1 MNKVSA
7 ENRMKAYLQ
16 KIAAGPK
23 LSKNLTENEA
33 EDALSLILGGKI
45 SQVRMAVFLIAAR
58 MKIETVSENIGY
70 WRALQKRMTI
80 KKIGL
85 DKILQIADPFDGFQR
100 IPYFGFYAIPVLP
113 NWDFLFMVIPPYL
126 CRPNL
131 VSPSKI
137 YWSTIIKLRNPITV
151 NDGSNKFKNLNS
163 VISIQRTFSLTWK
176 ICDRSEQKL

>member
-1 MNKVSA
+1 MSKISA

-33 EDALSLILGGKI
+33 EDALSLILDGKI
-45 SQVRMAVFLIAAR
+45 SQVRIAVFLIAAR
-58 MKIETVSENIGY
+58 MKIETVPENIGY

-80 KKIGL
+80 KKL
-85 DKILQIADPFDGFQR
+85 VSTKSCKSLILLMDSREFHILGFTR
-100 IPYFGFYAIPVLP
+100 SRLLP

-151 NDGSNKFKNLNS
+151 NDGSNKF
-163 VISIQRTFSLTWK
+163 
-176 ICDRSEQKL
+176 

>member
-1 MNKVSA
+1 MNKVSV
-7 ENRMKAYLQ
+7 EKRMEAYLQ

-45 SQVRMAVFLIAAR
+45 SQLRMAVFLIAER

-100 IPYFGFYAIPVLP
+100 LSYFGFYQIPGIAELGIPVYGHSSLP
-113 NWDFLFMVIPPYL
+113 LPPKFVIPL
-126 CRPNL
+126 ENL
-131 VSPSKI
+131 S
-137 YWSTIIKLRNPITV
+137 V
-151 NDGSNKFKNLNS
+151 NHY
-163 VISIQRTFSLTWK
+163 
-176 ICDRSEQKL
+176 